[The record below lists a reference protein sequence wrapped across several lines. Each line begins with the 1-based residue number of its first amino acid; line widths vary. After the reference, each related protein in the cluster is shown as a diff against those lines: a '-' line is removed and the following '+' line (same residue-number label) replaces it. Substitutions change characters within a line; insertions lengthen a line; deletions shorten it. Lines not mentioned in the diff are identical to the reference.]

1 MSFDLVTLGEAL
13 VQLNA
18 QQTGPLRHVHSFEKH
33 AAGSE
38 FNVAVAAARLG
49 LNTAWL
55 GKVGRDEFGKFVLAC
70 ARAEGVDTSAVAYD
84 DDAPTGLFLV
94 QRGYP
99 LGRSSSIYYRRGSAG
114 SKMSPS
120 DLLLLAEHVSNARIF
135 HFSGV
140 SLAVSSELKEAC
152 WAAVHAARAGGVAKI
167 SFDVN
172 FRHKLW
178 DAKLAAAEV
187 TEVLKIADLVFCG
200 LHDAQLLFDA
210 RSAKEGVEILRSLG
224 PEHAV
229 VTMGP
234 EGALMSVGEAEFSSS
249 PPQVPVV
256 DSTGAGDA
264 FAAAVL
270 VGLANGWS
278 PEKYL
283 ALASIV
289 GASVCT
295 VVGDY
300 EGVPYL
306 SELEDIAGGTWVA
319 R

>member
-13 VQLNA
+13 VQLNG

-38 FNVAVAAARLG
+38 FNVAVAATRLG
-49 LNTAWL
+49 LKTAWL
-55 GKVGRDEFGKFVLAC
+55 GKVGNDEFGKFVLAC
-70 ARAEGVDTSAVAYD
+70 ARAESVDTSAVAYD

-99 LGRSSSIYYRRGSAG
+99 LGRSSSVYYRRGSAG
-114 SKMSPS
+114 SRMSPS
-120 DLLLLAEHVSNARIF
+120 DLRTEFVSSARMF
-135 HFSGV
+135 HFSGI
-140 SLAVSSELKEAC
+140 SLAVSSVLKDAC
-152 WAAVHAARAGGVAKI
+152 WAAVEAARAGGVKI

-178 DAKLAAAEV
+178 DEDVAAAEV
-187 TEVLKIADLVFCG
+187 TQVLKVADVVFCG
-200 LHDAQLLFDA
+200 LHDAQVLFDA
-210 RSAKEGVEILRSLG
+210 RSVEEGVEILRSLG
-224 PEHAV
+224 PDHAV
-229 VTMGP
+229 MTMGS
-234 EGALMSVGEAEFSSS
+234 EGALMSVGDAEFSS
-249 PPQVPVV
+249 PPVRVPVV

-283 ALASIV
+283 SLASIV
-289 GASVCT
+289 GASVCS

-300 EGVPYL
+300 EGVPHL

>member
-1 MSFDLVTLGEAL
+1 MSFDIVTLGEAL

-49 LNTAWL
+49 LKAAWL

-70 ARAEGVDTSAVAYD
+70 AQAEGVDTSAVAFD
-84 DDAPTGLFLV
+84 GDAPTGMFLI

-99 LGRSSSIYYRRGSAG
+99 LGGSSSIYYRKGSAG

-120 DLLLLAEHVSNARIF
+120 DLRAEHVSNARFF
-135 HFSGV
+135 HFSGI
-140 SLAVSSELKEAC
+140 SLAVSSALNEAC
-152 WAAVHAARAGGVAKI
+152 WAAVHAARAGGVKI

-178 DAKLAAAEV
+178 DEKAAAAEV
-187 TEVLKIADLVFCG
+187 TEVLKIADIVFCG

-210 RSAKEGVEILRSLG
+210 RSAQQGVEILRSLG
-224 PEHAV
+224 PEQAV

-234 EGALMSVGEAEFSSS
+234 EGALMSVGDSEFSSS
-249 PPQVPVV
+249 PLQVPVV

-278 PEKYL
+278 PEKSL
-283 ALASIV
+283 DLASIV
-289 GASVCT
+289 GASVCG

>member
-49 LNTAWL
+49 LKTAWL
-55 GKVGRDEFGKFVLAC
+55 GKVGRDEFGRFVLAC

-84 DDAPTGLFLV
+84 GDAPTGLFLV

-120 DLLLLAEHVSNARIF
+120 DVRAEHVSNARIF
-135 HFSGV
+135 HFSGI
-140 SLAVSSELKEAC
+140 SLAVSSALKEAC
-152 WAAVHAARAGGVAKI
+152 WAAVDAARAGGVKI

-178 DAKLAAAEV
+178 DEEAAAAEV
-187 TEVLKIADLVFCG
+187 TRVLKIADVVFCG

-210 RSAKEGVEILRSLG
+210 RSAQQGVEILRSLG

-234 EGALMSVGEAEFSSS
+234 EGALMSVGDAEFSSS
-249 PPQVPVV
+249 PRQVPVV

-270 VGLANGWS
+270 VGLANGWA
-278 PEKYL
+278 PEKSL